1 MDAAPGI
8 ACRNR
13 GGRMKAQKLEKHEV
27 DEHLKKLP
35 GWSIK
40 DVNLHHTFEFAD
52 FSAAFGFMCRAALAA
67 EAMNHHPD
75 WSNVWNK
82 VVVNLSTH
90 SIGGLSQLDFELA
103 EKMQKL
109 V

>member
-1 MDAAPGI
+1 
-8 ACRNR
+8 
-13 GGRMKAQKLEKHEV
+13 MKAQKLEKHEIE
-27 DEHLKKLP
+27 EHLRKLP
-35 GWSIK
+35 GWSIQ
-40 DVNLHHTFEFAD
+40 DGNLHHTFEFAD

-103 EKMQKL
+103 GKMQKL

>member
-1 MDAAPGI
+1 MLEGK
-8 ACRNR
+8 
-13 GGRMKAQKLEKHEV
+13 MKVEKLEKHEI
-27 DEHLKKLP
+27 EERLKKLP

-40 DVNLHHTFEFAD
+40 DGSLHRAFQFTD
-52 FSAAFGFMCRAALAA
+52 FSAAFGFMTRAALAA

-90 SIGGLSQLDFELA
+90 SIGGLSKLDFELA

-109 V
+109 A